1 MADMI
6 CIEDIKAL
14 YGEYLLQ
21 AAKLESERKVGDG
34 LFGMG
39 TKPSDDPCHD
49 EFAKKL
55 EALIGEFASA
65 DPTSA
70 EVREV
75 LSYIYNMP
83 AEHREPLSSY
93 WMLNAVHG
101 LTLGLAERL
110 SPQDAEKLCKL
121 YEKEIPRRKRLPVQK
136 KVMSALKKIK

>member
-1 MADMI
+1 MI
-6 CIEDIKAL
+6 CIEDVKAL
-14 YGEYLLQ
+14 YGDYLMQ

-93 WMLNAVHG
+93 WMLNAVQG
-101 LTLGLAERL
+101 LTLELTDKL
-110 SPQDAEKLCKL
+110 SPEDAAALCKEFSKL
-121 YEKEIPRRKRLPVQK
+121 YKRWERLPVQQK
-136 KVMSALKKIK
+136 IYSALKKVR

>member
-1 MADMI
+1 MKG
-6 CIEDIKAL
+6 IEDIKAL

-93 WMLNAVHG
+93 WMLNAVQG
-101 LTLGLAERL
+101 LTLELTDKL
-110 SPQDAEKLCKL
+110 SPEDAAALCKEFSKL
-121 YEKEIPRRKRLPVQK
+121 YKRWERLPVQQK
-136 KVMSALKKIK
+136 IYSALKKVR